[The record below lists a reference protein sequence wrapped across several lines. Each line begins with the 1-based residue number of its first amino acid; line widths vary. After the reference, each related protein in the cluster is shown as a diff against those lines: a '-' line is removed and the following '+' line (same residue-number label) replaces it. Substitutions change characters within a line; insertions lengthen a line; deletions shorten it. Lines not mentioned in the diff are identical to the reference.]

1 MISEKKFNKFHLK
14 SNYKPSGDQPK
25 AIKSIIQNIE
35 TGKESQILMGVTG
48 SGKTFTMANVI
59 AHFNKPVLVLS
70 HNKTLAAQLYT
81 EFKEFFPENRVEFYV
96 SYFDFYRP
104 ESYLPSKDVYIEK
117 TSKTNADLEAMRMSA
132 LNSLIERNDTIVVAS
147 VSAIYGTLNPNEY
160 HDNFLL
166 ISVGQ
171 EIKPKELALKLTRIK
186 YLNNLVEQKPG
197 LFSLK
202 GDVIEIAPAWDETFN
217 IRVEFFGN
225 TIEKI
230 STIQPVSKK
239 LIKTY
244 SVYTIYPATA
254 YSVKK
259 TIIDKAIESIKIELE
274 ERLLFFEQNNK
285 LVEKQRLKDRVNNDI
300 DSLSEFGICSGIE
313 NYARH
318 IDGRQQDE
326 QPFSLLDYLPQD
338 ALIFIDESHEMIKQI
353 DGMFKGDRSRKQTL
367 VDYGYR
373 LPSALDNRPLK
384 LHEFEQFRQPKIFV
398 SATPAQYELEKTD
411 GEVVSQIIRP
421 TGLLD
426 PEIII
431 ENTDNQMAKIS
442 KYLDLQKEKKERTLI
457 LTTTKRNAE
466 EISKYLQE
474 KKLHNVYYLHSEMTT
489 FERDEIIIKLR
500 KGIFDAIV
508 GINLLREGVDIPE
521 VSLILVL
528 DAGLASFLRSKTS
541 LIQIIGRAARNQS
554 GKVVLFTDGITKI
567 IQEVINDNLAKR
579 KIQIQHNQENQ
590 IIPKTIKKPIPES
603 INPNALKLSKV
614 LHEKKMNK
622 KEIEKQ
628 IQILEKEMRN
638 ASNANRFEEAI
649 QIRDLIAEIKQKAD
663 QF

>member
-1 MISEKKFNKFHLK
+1 MISEKKFNKFNLRA
-14 SNYKPSGDQPK
+14 NYKPSGDQPK

-59 AHFNKPVLVLS
+59 AYFNKPVLVLS

-166 ISVGQ
+166 LTVGQ

-186 YLNNLVEQKPG
+186 YLNNSVEQKPG

-202 GDVIEIAPAWDETFN
+202 GDVIEIFPAWDETFN

-259 TIIDKAIESIKIELE
+259 SIIDKAIESIKIELE
-274 ERLLFFEQNNK
+274 ERFTFFW
-285 LVEKQRLKDRVNNDI
+285 
-300 DSLSEFGICSGIE
+300 
-313 NYARH
+313 
-318 IDGRQQDE
+318 
-326 QPFSLLDYLPQD
+326 
-338 ALIFIDESHEMIKQI
+338 
-353 DGMFKGDRSRKQTL
+353 
-367 VDYGYR
+367 
-373 LPSALDNRPLK
+373 
-384 LHEFEQFRQPKIFV
+384 
-398 SATPAQYELEKTD
+398 
-411 GEVVSQIIRP
+411 
-421 TGLLD
+421 
-426 PEIII
+426 
-431 ENTDNQMAKIS
+431 
-442 KYLDLQKEKKERTLI
+442 
-457 LTTTKRNAE
+457 TK
-466 EISKYLQE
+466 
-474 KKLHNVYYLHSEMTT
+474 
-489 FERDEIIIKLR
+489 
-500 KGIFDAIV
+500 
-508 GINLLREGVDIPE
+508 
-521 VSLILVL
+521 
-528 DAGLASFLRSKTS
+528 
-541 LIQIIGRAARNQS
+541 
-554 GKVVLFTDGITKI
+554 
-567 IQEVINDNLAKR
+567 
-579 KIQIQHNQENQ
+579 
-590 IIPKTIKKPIPES
+590 
-603 INPNALKLSKV
+603 
-614 LHEKKMNK
+614 
-622 KEIEKQ
+622 
-628 IQILEKEMRN
+628 
-638 ASNANRFEEAI
+638 
-649 QIRDLIAEIKQKAD
+649 
-663 QF
+663 

>member
-1 MISEKKFNKFHLK
+1 MISEKKFNKFNLRA
-14 SNYKPSGDQPK
+14 NYKPSGDQPK

-166 ISVGQ
+166 LNVGQ

-186 YLNNLVEQKPG
+186 YLNNPVEQKPG

-202 GDVIEIAPAWDETFN
+202 GDVIEIFPAWDETFN

-259 TIIDKAIESIKIELE
+259 SIIDRAIESIKIELE

-338 ALIFIDESHEMIKQI
+338 ALIFIDESHEMVKQI
-353 DGMFKGDRSRKQTL
+353 DGMYKGDRSRKQTL

-384 LHEFEQFRQPKIFV
+384 LYEFEQFRQPKIFV

-474 KKLHNVYYLHSEMTT
+474 KKMHNVYYLHSEMTT

-567 IQEVINDNLAKR
+567 IQEVIDDNLAKR
-579 KIQIQHNQENQ
+579 KIQIQHNEENK
-590 IIPKTIKKPIPES
+590 IIPKTIK
-603 INPNALKLSKV
+603 NQFLK
-614 LHEKKMNK
+614 
-622 KEIEKQ
+622 
-628 IQILEKEMRN
+628 
-638 ASNANRFEEAI
+638 A
-649 QIRDLIAEIKQKAD
+649 
-663 QF
+663 